1 MNDGREVTS
10 GTLGRRARNVYRR
23 PLLFGVV
30 AVSVFMVT
38 LIVLLLIPREA
49 QRAAQVAG
57 ALAPN
62 LGERR
67 DTTEILRHL
76 QAVEQLA
83 HIADSSRAEALELS
97 RRLAAAVDTLS
108 PDERARHDSLSAVIA
123 SLAALIQRAEN
134 APLPASYRALGESRE
149 MRTDPRVK
157 GMLDSLAAI
166 EKARS
171 DLGPSGE
178 VDPIFVALTSRGT
191 QIGKRL
197 VAVAA
202 ERAGELRQEAARM
215 VPRPPPSSTMD
226 TAAMR
231 AMRDSLSGVSA
242 SLQRELADAR
252 QANAILDAREERA
265 RRVAALGATP
275 LAMLAAAI
283 VMGLAVGFGV
293 SFAFELQR
301 PHVADSA
308 EAVLIAGAPVLARL
322 ADSPPATARRR
333 LADREVPPLIEQGVD
348 AYRMLYMQLAD
359 RSFNLPFV
367 VVVGDEPLT
376 TATVAGNLAAA
387 AARQMR
393 TVLLVDTDA
402 VAQSVTW
409 VTRTPGGKGLADVV
423 SGRLSWPEAI
433 VGVVVG
439 RERTMDVLATGT
451 LDASRVPGAAS
462 MGPDAAAGAEAERT
476 LDATLEHLRRR
487 YETIVVNAPASRGAE
502 LHRVVRTSTMVLL
515 CVRTARTP
523 ASVLRDLAGE
533 IARRGAV
540 LRGLALWEPP
550 DPVAIAPR
558 QP

>member
-1 MNDGREVTS
+1 MSDGREVTP

-57 ALAPN
+57 ANAPN
-62 LGERR
+62 PGERR
-67 DTTEILRHL
+67 DTANLVRHL

-83 HIADSSRAEALELS
+83 HIADSTRVAALELS
-97 RRLAAAVDTLS
+97 RQRAAAVDTLS
-108 PDERARHDSLSAVIA
+108 PDERARHDSLSAAIA
-123 SLAALIQRAEN
+123 SLAALIQRAGN

-149 MRTDPRVK
+149 MREDPRVK

-191 QIGKRL
+191 EIGKGL
-197 VAVAA
+197 VAIAA
-202 ERAGELRQEAARM
+202 ERAGELRREAARL
-215 VPRPPPSSTMD
+215 VPRPPPSSTVD

-231 AMRDSLSGVSA
+231 IMRDSLAGVSA
-242 SLQRELADAR
+242 SVRQELANARQVNAMVDAR
-252 QANAILDAREERA
+252 AERA

-275 LAMLAAAI
+275 LAMLAAAL
-283 VMGLAVGFGV
+283 VMGLAIGFGV

-301 PHVADSA
+301 PHVADGV
-308 EAVLIAGAPVLARL
+308 EAVAIAGAPVLARL
-322 ADSPPATARRR
+322 TDAPPATARRR
-333 LADREVPPLIEQGVD
+333 TADREVPPLIEQGAD
-348 AYRMLYMQLAD
+348 AYRMLYTQLAD

-376 TATVAGNLAAA
+376 TATVAANLAAA
-387 AARQMR
+387 AARQVR

-409 VTRTPGGKGLADVV
+409 VTRTPGGRGLADVV
-423 SGRLSWPEAI
+423 SGGLSWPEAI

-451 LDASRVPGAAS
+451 TDASRVHGAGNA
-462 MGPDAAAGAEAERT
+462 GPDAAGGAEAERT
-476 LDATLEHLRRR
+476 PDAILDHLRRR
-487 YETIVVNAPASRGAE
+487 YESIVVNAPASRGAE
-502 LHRVVRTSTMVLL
+502 LHHVVSASTTVLL

-540 LRGLALWEPP
+540 LRGLVLWDQP

-558 QP
+558 LP

>member
-1 MNDGREVTS
+1 MSDGREVTP

-57 ALAPN
+57 ANAPN
-62 LGERR
+62 PGERR
-67 DTTEILRHL
+67 DTAELVRHL

-83 HIADSSRAEALELS
+83 HIADSTGAAALELS
-97 RRLAAAVDTLS
+97 RQRAAAVDTLS
-108 PDERARHDSLSAVIA
+108 PDERARHDSLSAAIA
-123 SLAALIQRAEN
+123 SLAVLIQRAGN

-149 MRTDPRVK
+149 MRADPRVK

-191 QIGKRL
+191 EIGKGL
-197 VAVAA
+197 VAIAA
-202 ERAGELRQEAARM
+202 ERAGELRREAARL
-215 VPRPPPSSTMD
+215 VPRPPPSSTVD

-231 AMRDSLSGVSA
+231 IMRDSLAGVSA
-242 SLQRELADAR
+242 SVRQELANARQVNAMVDAR
-252 QANAILDAREERA
+252 AERA

-275 LAMLAAAI
+275 LAMLAAAL
-283 VMGLAVGFGV
+283 VMGLAIGFGG
-293 SFAFELQR
+293 SLAFEL
-301 PHVADSA
+301 H
-308 EAVLIAGAPVLARL
+308 G
-322 ADSPPATARRR
+322 PPATARRR
-333 LADREVPPLIEQGVD
+333 TADREVPPLIEQGAD
-348 AYRMLYMQLAD
+348 AYRMLYTQLAD

-376 TATVAGNLAAA
+376 TATVAANLAAA
-387 AARQMR
+387 AARQVR

-409 VTRTPGGKGLADVV
+409 VTRTPGGRGLADVV
-423 SGRLSWPEAI
+423 SGGLSWPEAI

-451 LDASRVPGAAS
+451 TDASRVHGAGNA
-462 MGPDAAAGAEAERT
+462 GPDAAGGAEAERT
-476 LDATLEHLRRR
+476 PDAILDHLRRR
-487 YETIVVNAPASRGAE
+487 YESIVVNAPASRGAE
-502 LHRVVRTSTMVLL
+502 LHHVVSASTTVLL

-540 LRGLALWEPP
+540 LRGLVLW
-550 DPVAIAPR
+550 D
-558 QP
+558 